1 MKRCILLL
9 VLCLAGGIA
18 GAQTASDSLVWAGV
32 EWQRTDLGQG
42 CSAACAQFP
51 IWDSMQSI
59 SIVRYPARRMRT
71 ALVHAPGPEAATTDS
86 LARREGARFA
96 LNGSYFNMR
105 RLIPHTFFSLG
116 HQIVGQT
123 PATEL
128 GRSNGV
134 LALRGRR
141 GHRMEIL
148 PYDSTQVETY
158 RRRYYAAL
166 ASGPILLRNGEV
178 PAFPKE
184 VSFYEM
190 RHPRS
195 FMGWDRHGMVY
206 LVVVDGRF
214 RGQADGM
221 SIPELA
227 VVARLLGLEEAINLD
242 GGGSSTLWTDR
253 TGVLNHPFDNRVFD
267 HAGTRVVP
275 NILIVW

>member
-1 MKRCILLL
+1 MKKVFILIALGI
-9 VLCLAGGIA
+9 VCGIA

-42 CSAACAQFP
+42 CTASCAQFP
-51 IWDSMQSI
+51 IWDSMQSV
-59 SIVRYPARRMRT
+59 SIVRYPARRMQT
-71 ALVHAPGPEAATTDS
+71 ALVHAPGRLAATTDS
-86 LARREGARFA
+86 LAKRERARFA

-105 RLIPHTFFSLG
+105 RLVPHTFFSIG
-116 HQIVGQT
+116 HRIVGQT

-158 RRRYYAAL
+158 RRRYFAAL
-166 ASGPILLRNGEV
+166 ASGPVLVRDGEV
-178 PAFPKE
+178 PEFPSGD
-184 VSFYEM
+184 SFYQM

-195 FMGWDRHGMVY
+195 FIGWDGRGEVC

-214 RGQADGM
+214 KGQADGM

-227 VVARLLGLEEAINLD
+227 AVARLLGLKEAINLD

-253 TGVLNHPFDNRVFD
+253 TGVLNHPFDNHVFD
-267 HAGTRVVP
+267 HAGTRIVP
-275 NILIVW
+275 NILIVR